1 MGVRSTCMAICLF
14 AASCEPAFAQDAELN
29 MPDKCQLAPQTDS
42 QATKSDQSSQSRSRS
57 LTEKLDPCDGVLKP
71 PDTGDE
77 QIAMPPPA
85 TGEMPVVE
93 PNEVPEQPPVDQ

>member
-1 MGVRSTCMAICLF
+1 MGVRSICMAVCLV
-14 AASCEPAFAQDAELN
+14 AASCEPAFAQDAEPN
-29 MPDKCQLAPQTDS
+29 MPDKCQVAPQTDS
-42 QATKSDQSSQSRSRS
+42 QPTQSDQSSKSPSRS

-85 TGEMPVVE
+85 TGEMPVIK